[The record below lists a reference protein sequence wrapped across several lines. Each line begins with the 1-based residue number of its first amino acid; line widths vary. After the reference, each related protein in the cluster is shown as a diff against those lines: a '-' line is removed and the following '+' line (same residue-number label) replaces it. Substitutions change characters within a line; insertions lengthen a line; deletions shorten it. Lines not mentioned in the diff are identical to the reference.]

1 MTPERQYRW
10 AVVIM
15 RTLAFLG
22 MLALGIGVG
31 QWAAFASVQSGGLI
45 NQCAV
50 YANSFSLNTAMALAA
65 GVVALVAAG
74 GVRWGLQWALGGGG
88 GD

>member
-1 MTPERQYRW
+1 MTPERQYRY

-31 QWAAFASVQSGGLI
+31 QWAAFASM
-45 NQCAV
+45 NQPGVGFQCV
-50 YANSFSLNTAMALAA
+50 SYANTFSTNTVMALVA

-74 GVRWGLQWALGGGG
+74 GVRWGLERALGGGS